1 MVCKSWDEI
10 IAEVCDIIKKLK
22 MKCGE
27 SKIKWKDLNYDL
39 HINDYENV
47 ARCDLLSLDGNYNLE
62 KRYEII
68 HAA

>member
-1 MVCKSWDEI
+1 
-10 IAEVCDIIKKLK
+10 

-68 HAA
+68 YAA